1 MNCDE
6 AFEYLTDP
14 VLSSSEQLE
23 WHLSQCPRCRQMQE
37 TLAPALM
44 LFESSAAPADTQ
56 QARRADEGAPS
67 RPVSSR
73 PAPSRGRRLKAA
85 GTTTRTSNLSG
96 GLRYLMAACVGGLI
110 AWNVSGLF
118 GMNSEALP
126 SVTPD
131 SSQCLWKSPEK
142 AGDLDQQ
149 AIVVSC
155 VSCHL
160 QHGVQTTQ

>member
-37 TLAPALM
+37 TLAPALT
-44 LFESSAAPADTQ
+44 LFENSGAPTDTQ
-56 QARRADEGAPS
+56 QVRRAEEAPRS
-67 RPVSSR
+67 HSASSR
-73 PAPSRGRRLKAA
+73 PASGRGRRLHAA
-85 GTTTRTSNLSG
+85 ETANGASNWSG
-96 GLRYLMAACVGGLI
+96 GIRYLVAACIGGLI
-110 AWNVSGLF
+110 AWNVSGIF

-155 VSCHL
+155 VTCHL
-160 QHGVQTTQ
+160 KHGVQATQ